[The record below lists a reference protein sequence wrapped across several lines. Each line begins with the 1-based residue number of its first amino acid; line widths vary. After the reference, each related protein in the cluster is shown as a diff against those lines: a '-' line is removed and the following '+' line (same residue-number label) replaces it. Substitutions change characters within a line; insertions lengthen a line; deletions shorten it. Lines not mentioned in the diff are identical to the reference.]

1 MKLDRLPFVLLL
13 TLALLLLAGVAARG
27 QEELDDSPATL
38 HSQLERLNDNIERI
52 AILLERSLQG
62 QQLDLLIQRV
72 EMGASRLA
80 VAEQNLRSA
89 QTTRASIDN
98 EKSEIEARLTQMAEE
113 LDRGNPDMTL
123 EEIEQYTRE
132 LDLHLQLLKD
142 RLRDADREIIEL
154 ENEVMRQ
161 RGHIRDWQDYID
173 EELTSQR

>member
-13 TLALLLLAGVAARG
+13 ILTLPLLVGVAARG
-27 QEELDDSPATL
+27 QEDPDESAATL

-52 AILLERSLQG
+52 AKLLERSLQG
-62 QQLDLLIQRV
+62 QQLELLIQRV

-89 QTTRASIDN
+89 QSTRTAIDN
-98 EKSEIEARLTQMAEE
+98 EKSEIEARLTQMADE
-113 LDRGNPDMTL
+113 LDRGNMEMPL
-123 EEIEQYTRE
+123 EEIEQYTRQ
-132 LDLHLQLLKD
+132 LDLQLKLLTD

-161 RGHIRDWQDYID
+161 RGNIRDWQDYID
-173 EELTSQR
+173 EELTSQL